1 MLCGCGA
8 IKEEANV
15 KERAP
20 RECIGDLAC
29 EVTQN
34 AATERVFT
42 GKYDDF
48 FKKWPTPSFAGK
60 SRENA
65 GRCPGSGRTA
75 SRTPVTGT
83 R

>member
-1 MLCGCGA
+1 MG
-8 IKEEANV
+8 KHESEE
-15 KERAP
+15 ELRA
-20 RECIGDLAC
+20 RIGNEAY

-75 SRTPVTGT
+75 SRTPVRGT